1 MSSRLLSTSR
11 LLNQASTRQAIRSY
25 ASESK
30 QAAQTFPEE
39 SFGGNAWRNGAI
51 AIVAGLVWYRVDQ
64 HITHSGDEKHPFTRW
79 IEYRMTSAEKN
90 DEFNQAKL
98 ASAEA
103 AAEYKLFV
111 QDAQRAPIYR
121 MRYPEAFERHSARG
135 LTAGTQVD
143 LTDLKVRSD

>member
-1 MSSRLLSTSR
+1 MSSRLITKTR
-11 LLNQASTRQAIRSY
+11 LLNQASVRQVIRNY

-30 QAAQTFPEE
+30 QTTQSFPEE

-51 AIVAGLVWYRVDQ
+51 AIVAGLIWYRVDQ

-79 IEYRMTSAEKN
+79 IEYRMTSAEQN
-90 DEFNQAKL
+90 DAFNQAKL

-121 MRYPEAFERHSARG
+121 MRYPEAFERHSPRG
-135 LTAGTQVD
+135 YTAGTQVD